1 MKQKN
6 WFFEKIN
13 KIGKLVIKQTKKKKK
28 RTLIKSE
35 MERGTLQQ
43 TSMEFRRSKEDIF
56 KTSTPENWKI
66 KK

>member
-28 RTLIKSE
+28 RTLINKI
-35 MERGTLQQ
+35 RDGKGYITA
-43 TSMEFRRSKEDIF
+43 DI
-56 KTSTPENWKI
+56 NGIQKI
-66 KK
+66 KGRYF